1 MQIFATTPR
10 FILREIL
17 PTDLEAM
24 FELDSEPDV
33 HKYLGNTPVKS
44 IEESEKI
51 IQMVRQQYVDNG
63 IGRWAIEDK
72 ETKEFVGWVG
82 LKLLKY
88 EVNKLT
94 NIHDIGY
101 RLIKKHWG
109 KGIASETA
117 AVALK
122 YAFENL
128 QLNEIYASAHVENQA
143 SNKILT
149 KIGLKL
155 IDTFL
160 YDGLNCNWYK
170 MDKKDYEN
178 LQKPKFNAQKKVI
191 CRGR

>member
-1 MQIFATTPR
+1 MKIFGETER

-17 PTDLEAM
+17 PRDLNGM
-24 FELDSEPDV
+24 YELDSEPEV
-33 HKYLGNTPVKS
+33 HKYLGNNPVKS
-44 IEESEKI
+44 KEESETI
-51 IQMVRQQYVDNG
+51 IQMVRQQYIDNG

-117 AVALK
+117 IVALK
-122 YAFENL
+122 YAFETL
-128 QLNEIYASAHVENQA
+128 QLEEIYASAHIENQA
-143 SNKILT
+143 SNKILQ
-149 KIGLKL
+149 KLGLKL

-160 YDGLNCNWYK
+160 YDGLKCNWYK
-170 MDKKDYEN
+170 MDLKEFN
-178 LQKPKFNAQKKVI
+178 LLQ
-191 CRGR
+191 R